1 MRTYQA
7 LLFLCP
13 TAFRNEYGTE
23 MAAVFARRRREASNV
38 LAWLWLWLET
48 VCDVAVTAAQA
59 HLDILRQDVR
69 DTLRSMRRAP
79 AFAATVIAVTAL
91 GIGATTAAFS
101 IADHVFLRPLPYAD
115 SGRLVTVWQ
124 SFGEYNEMELS
135 PLNYRD
141 WKRMNNVF
149 ESMAAY
155 HGLAANL
162 SGDGPPLHL
171 EGVCVTA
178 DVLPLLGVKPALG
191 RLFSAEDDHDGA
203 SKTLILSDSLW
214 RSRFGADPAVLN
226 RKVILDDA
234 PYTVIGV
241 MPPNFFFPRR
251 DVAMWAPMQFAPEE
265 FSDRTDYY
273 LNVVAK
279 LAPGVTR
286 GQALAGMKVVAAQ
299 LEKQYPRENAHVSA
313 SIVGFRD
320 MVSEKSRILLI
331 ALVAASLCLLL
342 IACTN
347 LANLLLARS
356 MIRRKEIAV
365 RTALG
370 AGRERLVRQLLT
382 ESLLL
387 AFAGGV
393 LGVFLAFEAAPLLV
407 RLVPSGLPIAETPPL
422 DVRVLA
428 IAAAMTILTG
438 VGFGT
443 LPAVSASRSG
453 VAGLQEGSRSGV
465 GGRRER
471 LRGLLVA
478 GQVACSVALLVSC
491 GLLIRALWR
500 VEATD
505 PGFRTAGVLTLQTAL
520 PMPKYDATSKRV
532 RFYDQVLGGI
542 RSLPGV
548 ESAGFIS
555 FLPMSK
561 NRGGVWTVAVD
572 GEPRDPAHQDHASV
586 RFATPDFL
594 RTMGIPLMAGRD
606 ISNADTI
613 DTLPVAVV
621 SQSFVRRYWPQVNP
635 LGHHFRLQFQ
645 GEERTVVGV
654 AGNVRV
660 RGLERN
666 SEPQVYMPYK
676 QMKDG
681 QSTWYAPKDLAV
693 RAASDPISLLPAI
706 RQIIAAA
713 DPEQPISE
721 VQTLSD
727 LVAADAAPRAVQ
739 VRVLGG
745 FALLSFLL
753 AALGIHGLLSFMVS
767 SRAPE
772 IGVRIAVGA
781 QARNI
786 MGLVLGEGAALCGI
800 GILAG
805 LLLAWAAGQSLRTVL
820 ADVNPLDPL
829 TFLTGFLLGSLMTL
843 GGSLLPALRAIHV
856 DPIVAIRSE

>member
-1 MRTYQA
+1 MRAYQA
-7 LLFLCP
+7 LLYLCP

-23 MAAVFARRRREASNV
+23 MASVFARRSREASNV
-38 LAWLWLWLET
+38 LTWLWLWLET
-48 VCDVAVTAAQA
+48 ICDVALTAAQA
-59 HLDILRQDVR
+59 HFDILRQDLR
-69 DTLRSMRRAP
+69 DTLRSIRRAP
-79 AFAATVIAVTAL
+79 GFAATVIAVTAL

-101 IADHVFLRPLPYAD
+101 IADHVFLRPLPFAD
-115 SGRLVTVWQ
+115 SERLVTVWQ
-124 SFGEYNEMELS
+124 SFGEYTEMELS
-135 PLNYRD
+135 PPNYRD

-155 HGLAANL
+155 RGLAVNL

-178 DVLPLLGVKPALG
+178 DLLPMLGVKPALG
-191 RLFSAEDDHDGA
+191 RLFSNDDDRDGA

-226 RKVILDDA
+226 RKVILDDT
-234 PYTVIGV
+234 PYTVIAV

-251 DVAMWAPMQFAPEE
+251 DVAMWAPMQFVADD
-265 FSDRTDYY
+265 FKDRTNYY

-279 LAPGVTR
+279 LAPGVSR
-286 GQALAGMKVVAAQ
+286 GQALAGMRVVAAQ
-299 LEKQYPRENAHVSA
+299 LEKQFPRENAHVSA
-313 SIVGFRD
+313 NVVGFRD
-320 MVSEKSRILLI
+320 ILSEKSSILLF
-331 ALVAASLCLLL
+331 ALAAASLCLLL

-387 AFAGGV
+387 AFAGGA
-393 LGVFLAFEAAPLLV
+393 LGVFLAVAAAPLLV
-407 RLVPSGLPIAETPPL
+407 RLVPTGLPIAETPPL

-428 IAAAMTILTG
+428 IAVAMTILTG
-438 VGFGT
+438 IGFGT
-443 LPAVSASRSG
+443 LPAVTASRAG

-471 LRGLLVA
+471 LRGVLVA

-505 PGFRTAGVLTLQTAL
+505 PGFRPAGVLTLQTAL
-520 PMPKYDATSKRV
+520 PMPKYDVTSKRT
-532 RFYDQVLGGI
+532 RFYDRVLAGV

-561 NRGGVWTVAVD
+561 NRGGIWTVAVD
-572 GEPRDPAHQDHASV
+572 GEPRDPAHQDHASI
-586 RFATPDFL
+586 RFTTPGFL
-594 RTMGIPLMAGRD
+594 KTMGIPLLAGRD
-606 ISNADTI
+606 ISDGDTI
-613 DTLPVAVV
+613 DTLQVAVV

-635 LGHHFRLQFQ
+635 LGRHFKLQFQ

-660 RGLERN
+660 RGLERT

-681 QSTWYAPKDLAV
+681 DTTWYAPKDLAV
-693 RAASDPISLLPAI
+693 RTASDPASLLPAI
-706 RQIIAAA
+706 RQIVAAA

-721 VQTLSD
+721 VQTLSE
-727 LVAADAAPRAVQ
+727 LVASDVAPRAVQ

-781 QARNI
+781 RPSNI
-786 MGLVLGEGAALCGI
+786 MGLVLGEGAVLCGI
-800 GILAG
+800 GIVAG
-805 LLLAWAAGQSLRTVL
+805 LLMAYAAGQSLRTLL
-820 ADVNPLDPL
+820 ADVNPLDPI
-829 TFLTGFLLGSLMTL
+829 TFLAGILLGSLMTI
-843 GGSLLPALRAIHV
+843 GGSLLPALRAIRV
-856 DPIVAIRSE
+856 DPIVAIRAE

>member
-1 MRTYQA
+1 MRAYQA
-7 LLFLCP
+7 LLYLCP
-13 TAFRNEYGTE
+13 TAFRNEYGAE

-38 LAWLWLWLET
+38 LAGLWLWLET
-48 VCDVAVTAAQA
+48 ICDVALTAAQA
-59 HLDILRQDVR
+59 HVDILRQDVR
-69 DTLRSMRRAP
+69 DTLRSIHRAP
-79 AFAATVIAVTAL
+79 GFAATVIAVTAL

-101 IADHVFLRPLPYAD
+101 IADLVFLRPLPFAD
-115 SGRLVTVWQ
+115 SKRLVTVWQ
-124 SFGEYNEMELS
+124 NIAKYDQMELS

-155 HGLAANL
+155 RGLEVNL

-171 EGVCVTA
+171 EGECVTA
-178 DVLPLLGVKPALG
+178 DLMPMLGVKPALG
-191 RLFSAEDDHDGA
+191 RLFSAEDDREGA

-214 RSRFGADPAVLN
+214 RSRFGADRAILN

-251 DVAMWAPMQFAPEE
+251 DVAMWAPMQFAAEE
-265 FSDRTDYY
+265 FADRTDLY

-279 LAPGVTR
+279 LAPGVSF
-286 GQALAGMKVVAAQ
+286 GQALAGMRVVASQ
-299 LEKQYPRENAHVSA
+299 LEKQYPRENAQVSA
-313 SIVGFRD
+313 NLIGFRD
-320 MVSEKSRILLI
+320 MISKKSRVLLI

-370 AGRERLVRQLLT
+370 AGAERLVRQLLT

-387 AFAGGV
+387 ALIGGV
-393 LGVFLAFEAAPLLV
+393 LGVFLAVEAAPLLV
-407 RLVPSGLPIAETPPL
+407 RLVPSWLPIAETPPL
-422 DVRVLA
+422 DVRVLT
-428 IAAAMTILTG
+428 IAVAMTVLTG
-438 VGFGT
+438 IGFGT
-443 LPAVSASRSG
+443 LPALSASRAG
-453 VAGLQEGSRSGV
+453 VTGLQEGSRSGV

-471 LRGLLVA
+471 LRGALVA

-505 PGFRTAGVLTLQTAL
+505 PGFRSTGVLTLQTAL
-520 PMPKYDATSKRV
+520 PMPKYDATAKRV

-548 ESAGFIS
+548 EGAGFIS

-572 GEPRDPAHQDHASV
+572 GEPVDPAHQDHASI
-586 RFATPDFL
+586 RFATPGFFK
-594 RTMGIPLMAGRD
+594 TMGIPLLAGRD
-606 ISNADTI
+606 ISDADTI
-613 DTLPVAVV
+613 DALPVAVV

-635 LGHHFRLQFQ
+635 LGRHFKLQFA
-645 GEERTVVGV
+645 GEQRTVIGVVGD
-654 AGNVRV
+654 VRV
-660 RGLERN
+660 RGLERT
-666 SEPQVYMPYK
+666 SEPQVYMSYK
-676 QMKDG
+676 QIKDG

-693 RAASDPISLLPAI
+693 RAAANPASLLPAI
-706 RQIIAAA
+706 RQIVAAA
-713 DPEQPISE
+713 DPQQPISE

-727 LVAADAAPRAVQ
+727 LVADDTAPRAVQ

-745 FALLSFLL
+745 FAFLSFLL

-781 QARNI
+781 RPSNI
-786 MGLVLGEGAALCGI
+786 IGLVLGEGAALCGI
-800 GILAG
+800 GILLG
-805 LLLAWAAGQSLRTVL
+805 LLLAGAAGQYLRTLL
-820 ADVNPLDPL
+820 ADVNPLDPV
-829 TFLTGFLLGSLMTL
+829 TFFAGILLGSLMTFW
-843 GGSLLPALRAIHV
+843 GSLLPALRAIRV
-856 DPIVAIRSE
+856 DPIVAIRAE